1 MSTIGG
7 NDEHERVVRSLYD
20 DVWTGRRYEIAD
32 ALIHPEF
39 AYAGAP
45 GLKGPEA
52 KLGAI
57 RAYHAAVPDLR
68 VTIDDLVLSDD
79 RAAVRFTFAGTDSGG
94 MRGRQPSGREISVWG
109 VDMLGFRDGMI
120 VSNWIGVDWLG
131 LFVQIGA
138 VDDPW
143 A

>member
-1 MSTIGG
+1 MERNCARIKTPAELKQYVPGDTPSGAAIKAKQDDAGIPFAAGRGASAETVRSTPCASVS
-7 NDEHERVVRSLYD
+7 RVV
-20 DVWTGRRYEIAD
+20 VN
-32 ALIHPEF
+32 
-39 AYAGAP
+39 
-45 GLKGPEA
+45 
-52 KLGAI
+52 
-57 RAYHAAVPDLR
+57 RACPDG
-68 VTIDDLVLSDD
+68 
-79 RAAVRFTFAGTDSGG
+79 FTFAGTDSGG